1 MNKTLIMKNV
11 PVMKIVLGII
21 GIIILF
27 IILVFV
33 NLVIAGKNESEIS
46 QGQPISNYAESK
58 QALLVIDIQEATT
71 GDVSMYPYFK
81 DKSEIFINNINQIV
95 DSFKIL
101 NLPIVYVR
109 SEITNPLINILN
121 SSYAEGSAGVKN
133 DKRLS
138 VVSNYEVVKKGKDS
152 FRNTNLD
159 SILIRNKVN
168 ELYIV
173 GLDAAECVNAT
184 VEAAQ
189 NRKYKINL
197 IEDAVLS
204 KSKELTDSMMTH
216 FRNRGVR
223 VIQINK
229 YEKIK

>member
-1 MNKTLIMKNV
+1 MIKKKV
-11 PVMKIVLGII
+11 PIKKIVLGVT

-27 IILVFV
+27 IIVVFA
-33 NLVIAGKNESEIS
+33 NLVIVGKNESIIS
-46 QGQPISNYAESK
+46 KGQPINNFAETK
-58 QALLVIDIQEATT
+58 YALLVIDIQEATT
-71 GDVSMYPYFK
+71 GNVSMYPYFK
-81 DKSEIFINNINQIV
+81 DKSEVFINNINQII

-101 NLPIVYVR
+101 NLPVVYVR
-109 SEITNPLINILN
+109 SEITNPLINFLN
-121 SSYAEGSAGVKN
+121 SSYAKGSKGVKN
-133 DKRLS
+133 DKRLKI
-138 VVSNYEVVKKGKDS
+138 VSNIEVVKKGKDS
-152 FRNTNLD
+152 FRNTSLD
-159 SILIRNKVN
+159 SILICNKVN

-189 NRKYKINL
+189 NRKYKVNL

-204 KSKELTDSMMTH
+204 KSKELTDSMMMC

-229 YEKIK
+229 LEKIK

>member
-1 MNKTLIMKNV
+1 MKKV
-11 PVMKIVLGII
+11 PVMKIVLGMI

-27 IILVFV
+27 IIVVFA
-33 NLVIAGKNESEIS
+33 NLVIAVKNESVIS
-46 QGQPISNYAESK
+46 QGQPIGNYAEDK
-58 QALLVIDIQEATT
+58 YALLVIDIQEATT
-71 GDVSMYPYFK
+71 GAVSMYPYFK
-81 DKSEIFINNINQIV
+81 DKSGIFINNINQIV

-101 NLPIVYVR
+101 NFPVVYVR

-121 SSYAEGSAGVKN
+121 NSYAKGSEGVKN

-159 SILIRNKVN
+159 SILISNKVT

-189 NRKYKINL
+189 NRKYKVNL

-204 KSKELTDSMMTH
+204 KSKGLTDSMMMY

-229 YEKIK
+229 LEKIK